1 MEWLI
6 YVHDR
11 EAKRVVTLVGQSEIF
26 YVSALKTLKLNF
38 GDPVVVSYLKL
49 KTVLDLPQLPP
60 NDYNVLRAYHQ
71 TLKAT
76 VTWLVSMGYNAA
88 IKSAESVTK
97 AVVTLPKYM
106 RSKFYRN
113 FEGKLYDE
121 TEYNLEV
128 FEKWPG
134 SKLDEIYNPIAVI
147 IESKEKKKLKKK
159 FKNLAY
165 QKTDMHIEHSHWT
178 KILRKIARAKTNF
191 AAGFVRRILK

>member
-1 MEWLI
+1 MERLI
-6 YVHDR
+6 SVLDSK
-11 EAKRVVTLVGQSEIF
+11 AKRVVTSVGQSGIF

-38 GDPVVVSYLKL
+38 GNLVVVSYMKL
-49 KTVLDLPQLPP
+49 KRVLDLAQLPP
-60 NDYNVLRAYHQ
+60 NDYNGLRAYHQ
-71 TLKAT
+71 MLKAT

-97 AVVTLPKYM
+97 AVVRLPKYM

-113 FEGKLYDE
+113 FEEKLYDE

-147 IESKEKKKLKKK
+147 IESEETYKSNLAKDGYVYRTFSLKKDSK
-159 FKNLAY
+159 KDSEGELCC
-165 QKTDMHIEHSHWT
+165 W
-178 KILRKIARAKTNF
+178 
-191 AAGFVRRILK
+191 VC

>member
-1 MEWLI
+1 M
-6 YVHDR
+6 
-11 EAKRVVTLVGQSEIF
+11 
-26 YVSALKTLKLNF
+26 
-38 GDPVVVSYLKL
+38 
-49 KTVLDLPQLPP
+49 
-60 NDYNVLRAYHQ
+60 
-71 TLKAT
+71 
-76 VTWLVSMGYNAA
+76 
-88 IKSAESVTK
+88 
-97 AVVTLPKYM
+97 
-106 RSKFYRN
+106 
-113 FEGKLYDE
+113 YDE